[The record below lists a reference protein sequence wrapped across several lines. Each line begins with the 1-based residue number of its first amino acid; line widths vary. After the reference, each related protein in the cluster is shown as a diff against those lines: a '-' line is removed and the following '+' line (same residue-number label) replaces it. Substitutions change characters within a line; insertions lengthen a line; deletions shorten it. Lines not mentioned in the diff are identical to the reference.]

1 MSTLTATAQPA
12 PGSSLKRL
20 VARHPLVSYFVLA
33 FAGAWIFQI
42 PLLLAQNGFGFLPWT
57 LPTDLF
63 TIPAVIVGPFLA
75 ALVVAAV
82 ADGRAGLQQLL
93 RAYGRW
99 RVRIHWYVLA
109 LLFYPGLLF
118 LLTVLVLHR
127 SPLDL
132 FRQLAPLLVTV
143 FLPGMLEILVV
154 AQLWEEVGWRGFALP
169 RLQRRFGP
177 LLGTVILGTLW
188 MCWHLPAFFYAGG
201 ATEGARMAFTLPGF
215 IQFFIGELINSVLLS
230 LMFTWMYNT
239 TRGSLPLII
248 LFHTVI
254 DATNRPFFRLMP
266 EQTFVTRVAPLG
278 TAVFIVLVVVIVVW
292 TRGRLGYK
300 AGAEA

>member
-33 FAGAWIFQI
+33 VAGAWIFQI

-132 FRQLAPLLVTV
+132 FRQLAPLL
-143 FLPGMLEILVV
+143 
-154 AQLWEEVGWRGFALP
+154 
-169 RLQRRFGP
+169 
-177 LLGTVILGTLW
+177 GTVMLGTLW
-188 MCWHLPAFFYAGG
+188 MCWHLPVFFYAGG
-201 ATEGARMAFTLPGF
+201 ATEGARMAFTIPLF
-215 IQFFIGELINSVLLS
+215 IQFFITQLIGGV
-230 LMFTWMYNT
+230 
-239 TRGSLPLII
+239 
-248 LFHTVI
+248 
-254 DATNRPFFRLMP
+254 
-266 EQTFVTRVAPLG
+266 
-278 TAVFIVLVVVIVVW
+278 
-292 TRGRLGYK
+292 
-300 AGAEA
+300 

>member
-1 MSTLTATAQPA
+1 MSTLTATAQPV
-12 PGSSLKRL
+12 PGASLKRL

-33 FAGAWIFQI
+33 FAGAWILQI

-57 LPTDLF
+57 LPTGLF

-82 ADGRAGLQQLL
+82 ADGRAGLQQVL
-93 RAYGRW
+93 RAYTRW
-99 RVRIHWYVLA
+99 HLGLRWYVLA
-109 LLFYPGLLF
+109 LLFWPGLLF
-118 LLTVLVLHR
+118 GVTVLALHVR
-127 SPLDL
+127 PPDL

-143 FLPGMLEILVV
+143 FLPGLLEILVV
-154 AQLWEEVGWRGFALP
+154 AQLWEEVGWRGFALQ

-188 MCWHLPAFFYAGG
+188 GCWHLPAFFYAGG
-201 ATEGARMAFTLPGF
+201 VTEGARMAFTLPGF
-215 IQFFIGELINSVLLS
+215 IQFFSGELINFVLLS
-230 LMFTWMYNT
+230 LMFTWVYNT
-239 TRGSLPLII
+239 TRGSLPVII
-248 LFHTVI
+248 LFHTVM